1 VSAMRLAFGLLL
13 TAASLGLACSH
24 VAEPDFPP
32 LPGAAE
38 TAPVSY
44 REQVRPVLERRCV
57 VCHGCYDAPCQL
69 LLSSHAGLER
79 GASREAVYH
88 SDRLLPM
95 QPTRL
100 FVDAKSSA
108 QWRQRDFFSVLENA
122 GVAGPDALL
131 IRMLALGSAHPFA
144 PGERLPDSLPLDV
157 TRKLSCP
164 TPEEFGA
171 YAREHPLGGM
181 PYGMAAPRDSELGV
195 LAAWVGQGAPPP
207 PPPPPLPPSATA
219 QVARWEE
226 FLNGDSLKQRIT
238 ARYLYE
244 HWFLAHLYFED
255 LPAGPFFRIVR
266 SSTPPGRSVEVIATR
281 RPTDDPGASRFWYR
295 LTPIRSTI
303 VHKTHI
309 VYPLSRAKMR
319 RLTELFLISDWEPT
333 RFPSYDA
340 HEALNPFLS
349 FAAIPARS
357 RYQYLLD
364 DAQYFVMT
372 FIRGP
377 VCRGQVAVDVI
388 EDHFFVA
395 FLDPDRDISVV
406 DPGFLERAK
415 RLLSVPAEYENPI
428 PLSQIWLGTHRD
440 QQRYLDLREQAYAA
454 ADPDRLGPA
463 LDFLWDGDG
472 GNRNALLTV
481 FRHFDN
487 ASVVRGFLGGIPK
500 TAWVIDFPL
509 FERTYYNLVAGFDV
523 FGNATHQIA
532 TRVYMDH
539 LRMQSENLFLAFL
552 PEASREEI
560 RASWYVGATQQLG
573 YQTDRIP
580 SLGHGTQI
588 RYRSTDV
595 KAELLTM
602 ILARNPAAAGPP
614 DLLNRC
620 GASPC
625 NRPGASATERR
636 AERALQPIASV
647 PGPWVAELPDLA
659 FLRVR
664 SGKLDRGVVTYTL
677 VHNKA
682 HTNVASMFDEEERRE
697 PAKDTLSV
705 VRGTLGSYPNFL
717 FDVEVAQIEA
727 FARALAAV
735 GNASDFE
742 ALVERWG
749 VRRTSPYF
757 WEAFD
762 WIHDDFRRRSPTAF
776 GLFDLGRYQNL

>member
-1 VSAMRLAFGLLL
+1 MRLAFGLLL
-13 TAASLGLACSH
+13 AATALGAMCTH
-24 VAEPDFPP
+24 VAPPDFPP

-38 TAPVSY
+38 TTPISY

-79 GASREAVYH
+79 GASQQAVYH
-88 SDRLLPM
+88 SDRLMPM

-108 QWRQRDFFSVLENA
+108 EWRQRGFFSVLENA

-131 IRMLALGSAHPFA
+131 IGMLALGRSHPFA
-144 PGERLPDSLPLDV
+144 PNERLPDALPLDI
-157 TRKLSCP
+157 TRKLRCP

-171 YAREHPLGGM
+171 YAREQPLGGM
-181 PYGMAAPRDSELGV
+181 PYGMAPPRDSEIGV
-195 LAAWVGQGAPPP
+195 LAAWVGQGAAPP
-207 PPPPPLPPSATA
+207 PPPPPLPQLATA

-226 FLNGDSLKQRIT
+226 FLNRDSLKQRIT

-244 HWFLAHLYFED
+244 HWFLAHLYFEN
-255 LPAGPFFRIVR
+255 LPAGPFFRSVR
-266 SSTPPGRSVEVIATR
+266 SSTPPGRPVEEIATR
-281 RPTDDPGASRFWYR
+281 RPYDDPGASRFWYR

-309 VYPLSRAKMR
+309 VYPLSAAKMR
-319 RLTELFLISDWEPT
+319 RLSELFLESDWEPT
-333 RFPSYDA
+333 RLPSYDV
-340 HEALNPFLS
+340 HEASNPFVS
-349 FAAIPARS
+349 FDAIPARS

-364 DAQYFVMT
+364 DARYFVMT

-395 FLDPDRDISVV
+395 FLDPDRDPSVV
-406 DPGFLERAK
+406 DASFLERAK
-415 RLLSVPAEYENPI
+415 QLLSLPAEYESHIALPE
-428 PLSQIWLGTHRD
+428 IWLGYNRD
-440 QQRYLDLREQAYAA
+440 QQRYLDLREEAYDA

-472 GNRNALLTV
+472 RNRNALLTV

-487 ASVVRGFLGGIPK
+487 ATVVRGFLGGIPK
-500 TAWVIDFPL
+500 TAWVIDFPV
-509 FERTYYNLVAGFDV
+509 FERIYYDLVAGFDV
-523 FGNATHQIA
+523 FGNATHQVA

-552 PEASREEI
+552 PEDRREEI
-560 RASWYVGATQQLG
+560 RASWYVGATQQLS

-580 SLGHGTQI
+580 SIGHGTQVP
-588 RYRSTDV
+588 YSSTDV

-602 ILARNPAAAGPP
+602 ILERNAAVAGPS

-620 GASPC
+620 GASSC
-625 NRPGASATERR
+625 DRPGASATERR
-636 AERALQPIASV
+636 AERALQPLASV
-647 PGPWVAELPDLA
+647 TGPWVAELPELA

-664 SGKLDRGVVTYTL
+664 SGRIDRGVVAYTL

-705 VRGTLGSYPNFL
+705 ARGYLGSYPNFL

-727 FARALAAV
+727 FAQALAAV
-735 GNASDFE
+735 GDASDFE

-749 VRRTSPYF
+749 VRRTSPHF
-757 WEAFD
+757 WETID
-762 WIHDDFRRRSPTAF
+762 WIHDDFRRRSPTAS